1 MKRREFLRKVGLG
14 ATCLAVGVPVVA
26 SVARSATAS
35 LDLDEML
42 AEMISERLDQINYTA
57 FVHPSQHEKLTS
69 NLMKGEIGRYEGVRF
84 VPQIPS

>member
-26 SVARSATAS
+26 SVAART
-35 LDLDEML
+35 DFDPHEML
-42 AEMISERLDQINYTA
+42 ANMISERLDDINYTA
-57 FVHPSQHEKLTS
+57 FVHPSQHGNLTS
-69 NLMKGEIGRYEGVRF
+69 DLMKGEIGRYEGVRF